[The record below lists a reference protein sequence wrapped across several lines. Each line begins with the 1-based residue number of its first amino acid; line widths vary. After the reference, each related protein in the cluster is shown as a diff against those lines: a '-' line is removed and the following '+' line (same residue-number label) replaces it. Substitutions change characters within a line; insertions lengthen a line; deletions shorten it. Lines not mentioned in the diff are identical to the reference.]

1 VFELIQILYWLA
13 LSTWFGGV
21 LFIAVTAPV
30 VVRTVRQHNPVL
42 TDILSVNL
50 EGQHGTL
57 LAGAIV
63 GGLMGLVIP
72 VELVCSAVMF
82 VALIGHWVL
91 LHPAGSGLVMPAL
104 RTFLY
109 IAAVVLLLYQ
119 WRVVWPRVWKARQEY
134 LDHADEPEVANPALD
149 RLERYQSETA
159 TVIAI
164 RVALL
169 LAMILFSANLYRTVA
184 VPTP

>member
-1 VFELIQILYWLA
+1 MEVKVGLREL
-13 LSTWFGGV
+13 
-21 LFIAVTAPV
+21 
-30 VVRTVRQHNPVL
+30 RHR
-42 TDILSVNL
+42 
-50 EGQHGTL
+50 ER
-57 LAGAIV
+57 
-63 GGLMGLVIP
+63 
-72 VELVCSAVMF
+72 
-82 VALIGHWVL
+82 
-91 LHPAGSGLVMPAL
+91 PAETGLVMPAL